1 MRNVA
6 SIENEMEG
14 GKYFVHDF
22 EIFENVSQESRDTV
36 ALQLLYSRA
45 AVARHYRQSVARLL
59 LSSSAIRS
67 GDCRATVA
75 RQSRYSCSTVARCY
89 RRAVERL

>member
-22 EIFENVSQESRDTV
+22 EIFENISQESRDTV
-36 ALQLLYSRA
+36 ALQ
-45 AVARHYRQSVARLL
+45 
-59 LSSSAIRS
+59 
-67 GDCRATVA
+67 
-75 RQSRYSCSTVARCY
+75 SRYSCSTVALQSRNIIADLLPDCCSTA
-89 RRAVERL
+89 RR